1 MSFYE
6 VLFWAATVSG
16 IVYIST
22 RVGLDVYT
30 IVLAIIILFF
40 ATLIW
45 AGRRATP
52 SVNIVQPPDD
62 EDSVKEMWGD
72 A

>member
-1 MSFYE
+1 
-6 VLFWAATVSG
+6 
-16 IVYIST
+16 
-22 RVGLDVYT
+22 LDVYT